1 MLKES
6 IKNENDIEQE
16 HKMTYNESK
25 KLSRN
30 EKIRLIIFVCEII
43 TTGVIPVL
51 LAFWDQMTL
60 SIGVAL
66 LVANISVFFLI
77 SQFLENQFFSE
88 VQEKKDVY
96 FGILMDSINAVEKNI
111 EINEIYKK
119 IYMLENAEQ
128 KKIYLESIQ
137 TFVETMNSRM
147 MGARS
152 GALSR
157 HSYYGELTKAG
168 DTIIADKRNAGTGLY
183 KGEIWA
189 MTFWQDDE
197 LDLSDDYEN
206 AWVKKMEAMDSMGIK
221 TIRLCVMKNKKNLLV
236 RNSVD
241 NNVETFLERLNYY
254 CKKNAVCKNTI
265 VYAIDS
271 IDTLSSREQ
280 EWIGKGFFAIKLANG
295 DMRLIRGV
303 SLDNRNATT
312 LGGEID
318 FDHERVATIRDIW
331 EKLIEE
337 SGGRE
342 INQYLWNIASGTI
355 RTKMI
360 DMGFDVN
367 ND

>member
-1 MLKES
+1 MAH
-6 IKNENDIEQE
+6 NEN
-16 HKMTYNESK
+16 K
-25 KLSRN
+25 KLN
-30 EKIRLIIFVCEII
+30 KAEKIRLIIFVCEII
-43 TTGVIPVL
+43 TTGVIPAL

-60 SIGVAL
+60 SVGVAIL
-66 LVANISVFFLI
+66 AADISVFFLI
-77 SQFLENQFFSE
+77 SQFIENQLLSE
-88 VQEKKDVY
+88 VQEKQDAH
-96 FGILMDSINAVEKNI
+96 FAALTDLINVVEKNI
-111 EINEIYKK
+111 DIDELYKK
-119 IYMLENAEQ
+119 IYMLQNEEQ

-147 MGARS
+147 LGARS

-157 HSYYGELTKAG
+157 HSYYGELTKAS
-168 DTIIADKRNAGTGLY
+168 DAIISDKISAGTSVY

-206 AWVKKMEAMDSMGIK
+206 AWVKKMESMDNLGIA

-236 RNSVD
+236 RNNVD
-241 NNVETFLERLNYY
+241 DSVETFLERLNYY
-254 CKKNAVCKNTI
+254 CKKNAVCKNTK

-271 IDTLSSREQ
+271 IDTLSVREQ

-318 FDHERVATIRDIW
+318 FDHGRVTMIRDIW

-337 SGGRE
+337 SGRRE
-342 INQYLWNIASGTI
+342 INQFLWNIASGPVKA
-355 RTKMI
+355 KMV

-367 ND
+367 NG

>member
-1 MLKES
+1 MAH
-6 IKNENDIEQE
+6 NEN
-16 HKMTYNESK
+16 K
-25 KLSRN
+25 KLN
-30 EKIRLIIFVCEII
+30 KAEKIRLIIFVCEII

-60 SIGVAL
+60 SVGVAIL
-66 LVANISVFFLI
+66 AANISLLFLV
-77 SQFLENQFFSE
+77 SQFMESQLLSE
-88 VQEKKDVY
+88 VQEKQDTH
-96 FGILMDSINAVEKNI
+96 FDALTDSINAVEKNI
-111 EINEIYKK
+111 DIDELYKK
-119 IYMLENAEQ
+119 IYMLQNEEQ

-147 MGARS
+147 IGARS

-157 HSYYGELTKAG
+157 HSYYGELTKAS
-168 DTIIADKRNAGTGLY
+168 DAIITDKKNVRTSTY

-206 AWVKKMEAMDSMGIK
+206 AWVKKMEIMDNMGIH
-221 TIRLCVMKNKKNLLV
+221 TIRLCVMKNKKNLLS
-236 RNSVD
+236 RNSID
-241 NNVETFLERLNYY
+241 DSVETLLERLNYY
-254 CKKNAVCKNTI
+254 CKKNAVCKNTT

-271 IDTLSSREQ
+271 IDTLSAREQ
-280 EWIGKGFFAIKLANG
+280 EWIGKGFFAIKLSNG

-318 FDHERVATIRDIW
+318 FDHERVAMIRDIW

-337 SGGRE
+337 SGRRE
-342 INQYLWNIASGTI
+342 INQYLWNVASASVK
-355 RTKMI
+355 TKMI

-367 ND
+367 NG